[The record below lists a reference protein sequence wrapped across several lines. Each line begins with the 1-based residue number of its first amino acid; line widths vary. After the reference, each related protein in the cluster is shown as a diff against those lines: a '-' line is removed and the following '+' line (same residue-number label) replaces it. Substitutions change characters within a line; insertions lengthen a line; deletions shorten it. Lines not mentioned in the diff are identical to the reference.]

1 MSDLTELRERLR
13 QQRPVD
19 WDQLPDFPLYMDQVL
34 SYMDRQV
41 IRFDEE
47 DTLTASMV
55 NNYTKSGLVPR
66 AEGKKYNRTHLAY
79 LTAICVL
86 KHVMSTRDMDLLI
99 REELQG
105 ERPIREGYDA
115 FCASLDKA
123 LRITAGEMEE
133 RGEDSSLADNAI
145 HFALLSYAAGVA
157 SSPICDI
164 AAPAARPRR
173 RPPAKKRKRSARDMR
188 DYVLMTD
195 SCCDLSAS
203 LAEELGIFVLPLSL
217 ELSGQTYHNYL
228 DGREI
233 GFSDFY
239 NRIRAGE
246 TATTSAISVG
256 VFEEAMRPFLE
267 SGKDILCLSFSS
279 ALSTTYQSAV
289 IAAGEM
295 AESFPEAKIRVVDTL
310 SASLGQGL
318 LVYLCAR
325 KKQAGLDID
334 ALRDYAE
341 QTKGQVCHWF
351 TVDDLNHLKRGGRVS
366 ATAALFG
373 TMLSIKPVLHV
384 DDQGRL
390 IPVSKSRGRRA
401 SLTALVDRMEQTAV
415 APGTQTV
422 FISHGDCPEDASS
435 WPMRSA
441 AASARRISGSTLWA
455 PSSAI
460 TPVPAPWLCSSWAR
474 SDKKRS

>member
-1 MSDLTELRERLR
+1 
-13 QQRPVD
+13 
-19 WDQLPDFPLYMDQVL
+19 
-34 SYMDRQV
+34 
-41 IRFDEE
+41 
-47 DTLTASMV
+47 
-55 NNYTKSGLVPR
+55 
-66 AEGKKYNRTHLAY
+66 
-79 LTAICVL
+79 
-86 KHVMSTRDMDLLI
+86 
-99 REELQG
+99 
-105 ERPIREGYDA
+105 
-115 FCASLDKA
+115 
-123 LRITAGEMEE
+123 
-133 RGEDSSLADNAI
+133 
-145 HFALLSYAAGVA
+145 
-157 SSPICDI
+157 
-164 AAPAARPRR
+164 
-173 RPPAKKRKRSARDMR
+173 MR

-256 VFEEAMRPFLE
+256 IFEETMRPFLE

-295 AESFPEAKIRVVDTL
+295 AEAFPEAKIHVVDTL

-366 ATAALFG
+366 TTAALFG

-415 APGTQTV
+415 DPGTQTV
-422 FISHGDCPEDASS
+422 FISHGDCPEDAQFV
-435 WPMRSA
+435 A
-441 AASARRISGSTLWA
+441 DEIRRRFGTEDIRINFVGPVIGNHSGPGTMALFFLG
-455 PSSAI
+455 
-460 TPVPAPWLCSSWAR
+460 TER
-474 SDKKRS
+474 